1 MDHMTITIDGMSCA
15 HCVAAVREALGEL
28 PGVRAED
35 VRVGAATVAY
45 DRAQVA
51 PERILAAVT
60 AAGYGVRAAA

>member
-1 MDHMTITIDGMSCA
+1 MDHITITIDGMSCA

-28 PGVRAED
+28 PGVHTEE
-35 VRVGAATVAY
+35 VRVGAATVGY

-60 AAGYGVRAAA
+60 AAGYAARAAA